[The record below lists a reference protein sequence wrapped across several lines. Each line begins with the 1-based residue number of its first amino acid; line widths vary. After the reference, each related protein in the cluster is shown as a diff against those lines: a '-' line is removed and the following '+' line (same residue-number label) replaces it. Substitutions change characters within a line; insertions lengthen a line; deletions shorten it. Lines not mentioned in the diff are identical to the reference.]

1 MLPSRLR
8 LTSNRLQ
15 IILQHLRMSGQKAPD
30 AEVLLEKHGCSGLIT
45 LNRPKALN
53 ALNLNMS
60 RLIYNQLKLWE
71 EDPETFLVIIKGA
84 GGKAFCAGG
93 DIIAITEA
101 GKTGAPLAQ
110 DFFKEEYILNNAI
123 GTYKKPYVALIDGIT
138 MGGGVGLSVHGHFR
152 VASERTLFAMPETAI
167 GLFPDVGGGYFLPR
181 LPGKIGLFIA
191 LTGFRLKGRDV
202 QKAGIATHF
211 VDSQKIP
218 SLEKDLITLKCPS
231 KEDIID
237 VLNAYHN
244 ESSASEDLPFIL
256 AECLDKINSLFSGN
270 SVEEIIDNL
279 KQDGSPFAN
288 QQLKILSK
296 MSPTSLKIT
305 FRQLKNGSSLTLQ
318 EVLTMEYRLSQASMS
333 GHDFYEGVRAM
344 LIDKDQN
351 PKWKPEELKEVTDK
365 YLDSCFAS
373 LGGRDLIL

>member
-1 MLPSRLR
+1 MNALLHASSSHPPQTISAVPIGQYLRMRRICSTAESFEHRAQELRQRFRNRGYSHRFLRKAYKRAKQTDFKNGVTLPREKTNKKKTKR

-167 GLFPDVGGGYFLPR
+167 GR
-181 LPGKIGLFIA
+181 FI
-191 LTGFRLKGRDV
+191 
-202 QKAGIATHF
+202 
-211 VDSQKIP
+211 
-218 SLEKDLITLKCPS
+218 
-231 KEDIID
+231 
-237 VLNAYHN
+237 
-244 ESSASEDLPFIL
+244 
-256 AECLDKINSLFSGN
+256 
-270 SVEEIIDNL
+270 
-279 KQDGSPFAN
+279 
-288 QQLKILSK
+288 
-296 MSPTSLKIT
+296 
-305 FRQLKNGSSLTLQ
+305 
-318 EVLTMEYRLSQASMS
+318 
-333 GHDFYEGVRAM
+333 
-344 LIDKDQN
+344 
-351 PKWKPEELKEVTDK
+351 
-365 YLDSCFAS
+365 
-373 LGGRDLIL
+373 